1 MLSAKWNTYNGNAE
15 QNTKEKMGKGNPEAP
30 KY

>member
-15 QNTKEKMGKGNPEAP
+15 QDAKEKMGKCNPEAP